1 VLYLALSAFTCQAE
15 LSALNGHRQAERNIQ
30 LKKFYLVVVKNFHA
44 NEYAW
49 EKIVRS
55 PFFAGIRY

>member
-15 LSALNGHRQAERNIQ
+15 LSALNGHRQAERNIR
-30 LKKFYLVVVKNFHA
+30 LKKFHLVVKNFHV

-55 PFFAGIRY
+55 PFFAGIR